1 MCERVLED
9 GEEEILMRWVDEDLK
24 ERRFYFLSFF
34 CLIIFNDVI

>member
-1 MCERVLED
+1 MCGGVLAD
-9 GEEEILMRWVDEDLK
+9 GEEEILMKWVDEDLQ